1 MGLLN
6 SDQRKLELVVQ
17 SGLLLAKNL
26 DLQAIVQAATD
37 AGLELCGAQF
47 GALFYNVIDDQGERY
62 SLYTLSGVAREKF
75 AKFPMPRNTDVFAAT
90 FEGTGIV
97 RSADITKDP
106 RYGHNAPFKGMP
118 DGHLPVRSYLA
129 VPVKASSGEVL
140 GGLFYGHE
148 QVGIFER
155 DCEDLLG
162 AVAAQAAAAIEN
174 VRLREQL
181 TRKIADLEKSK
192 LNLMNVAGHVAALA
206 AIVESSDDV
215 ILSKDLQGRITSWNQ
230 AAAQILGFTKEEMI
244 GRPIFDLVPEHL
256 HEEEK
261 AILGRIR
268 NGEKLENYETLRL
281 TKDGRTLHVDLGISP
296 IRDSSG
302 AVVGASS
309 IVRDLTRRKNI
320 EKALIQAE
328 KLAAAGRMAATI
340 AHEINNPLEAVL
352 NLVFLI
358 RSNAANSSQ
367 VLAYAED
374 AETEL
379 VRIAHLA
386 RQTLGFYREHSAV
399 ALISISTLVA
409 DVLRIYGPRC
419 KTIGI
424 RVKTSL
430 NSEARLVLRTGEMMQ
445 AISNLIINAIY
456 AMPDG
461 GDLNVTVDDLVQE
474 DGPAVR
480 LSIKDTGCGIPY
492 HDHAR
497 IFEPFFTTR
506 HTIGTGIG
514 LFIARQFVE
523 GHGGTIEFETSTDP
537 SEHGT
542 CFSIVLPQ
550 QTVYADVLPESQL
563 KTSARS

>member
-26 DLQAIVQAATD
+26 DLQTIVQAATD

-47 GALFYNVIDDQGERY
+47 GAFFYNVLDKHGERY
-62 SLYTLSGVAREKF
+62 ALYTLSGVAREKF
-75 AKFPMPRNTDVFAAT
+75 AKFPMPRNTGVFAPT

-106 RYGHNAPFKGMP
+106 RYGQNAPYKGMP
-118 DGHLPVRSYLA
+118 EGHLPVRSYLA

-148 QVGIFER
+148 EAGIFELE
-155 DCEDLLG
+155 CEELL
-162 AVAAQAAAAIEN
+162 AMVAAQAAAAIEN

-192 LNLMNVAGHVAALA
+192 LNLMNVSGHVTALA

-215 ILSKDLQGRITSWNQ
+215 ILSKDLNGRITSWNQ
-230 AAAQILGFTKEEMI
+230 AAVQIFGFSKEEMV
-244 GRPIFDLVPEHL
+244 GRPIFDLVPAHL
-256 HEEEK
+256 HEEER

-281 TKDGRTLHVDLGISP
+281 SKDGRTLHVDLGISP
-296 IRDSSG
+296 LRDSSG
-302 AVVGASS
+302 AVVGSSS
-309 IVRDLTRRKNI
+309 ILRDLTRRKNM

-358 RSNAANSSQ
+358 KTNAANSSQ

-379 VRIAHLA
+379 IRIAHLA

-399 ALISISTLVA
+399 ALISISSLVA

-419 KTIGI
+419 KTVGAL
-424 RVKTSL
+424 VKASL

-445 AISNLIINAIY
+445 VISNLIINAIY

-461 GDLNVTVDDLVQE
+461 GDLSVTVEDIMKD

-480 LSIKDTGCGIPY
+480 LSIEDTGCGIP
-492 HDHAR
+492 HQHRER

-537 SEHGT
+537 SGHGT

-550 QTVYADVLPESQL
+550 QTVYADILLDSQL
-563 KTSARS
+563 NRSVRF